1 MIELMLLSQ
10 GNATRAS
17 SVRWIAYLLI
27 IAVLPFSGC
36 GSNSNR
42 PRTAQV
48 KGKVLFDGKPLE
60 LGSLLF
66 VPKGGG
72 PPAQG
77 NIASDGTYQ
86 LGTFTETDGAVLGE
100 FQVIISAWTQPKGG
114 PGLPEDAIRGDVGPI
129 SLIPEI
135 YGDITKSGLS
145 AVVQDQEN
153 TIDFTLEKKAAAKK
167 TPTRKEANALKSGSR
182 S

>member
-1 MIELMLLSQ
+1 MIVLQ
-10 GNATRAS
+10 GSAVSRSFAKHS
-17 SVRWIAYLLI
+17 RWLAWLLI
-27 IAVLPFSGC
+27 IVALPLVGC

-42 PRTAQV
+42 PKTAMV
-48 KGKVLFDGKPLE
+48 RGKVTYDGKPLE

-66 VPKGGG
+66 IPKAGG

-86 LGTFTETDGAVLGE
+86 LGTFTETDGAVVGE

-114 PGLPEDAIRGDVGPI
+114 PGLPEDAIRGDAGPI

-145 AVVQDQEN
+145 ATVLDQDN
-153 TIDFTLEKKAAAKK
+153 AIDFNLEKKAAPKRTPPKK
-167 TPTRKEANALKSGSR
+167 GAEVPNIGSL
-182 S
+182 